1 MNSSLEITP
10 IGFAKTA
17 KKLKFDAPH
26 QPDQST
32 GDSDNKYIN
41 DHIELI
47 NDQKIIRGT
56 EDLDGFSH
64 IWLIWWFHKNQ
75 TWKSKV
81 LPPRGQAKRRG
92 IFATRSPHRPN
103 FLGMTAVPLI
113 KIEKNKLFIGNNDL
127 VDGTPIF
134 DIKPY
139 LAPVDSFPNASLGWA
154 ESLYKWVS
162 DKELQDRYNISLSN
176 LAIIQLEFL
185 KQNFNIDFTER
196 AFDILKIDPFPH
208 RTRRIVKFG
217 DDQFRMGCG
226 AWRLFFSVYEK
237 QISIIKIGT
246 GFPLNLLTAEGYD
259 KIPDRSA
266 QLSFIQKFGN

>member
-1 MNSSLEITP
+1 LTLSLEISP
-10 IGFAKTA
+10 IGFARTA

-26 QPDQST
+26 QPDPSLK
-32 GDSDNKYIN
+32 DLD

-75 TWKSKV
+75 TWKTKV

-92 IFATRSPHRPN
+92 VFATRSPHRPN

-113 KIEKNKLFIGNNDL
+113 KIEKNKLFIGSNDL

-139 LAPVDSFPNASLGWA
+139 LAPVDSIPTATLGWTQP
-154 ESLYKWVS
+154 LYNQSAGEYEIK
-162 DKELQDRYNISLSN
+162 LSN
-176 LAIIQLEFL
+176 LAATHLEFL
-185 KQNFNIDFTER
+185 REKFNVDFTER
-196 AFDILKIDPFPH
+196 AFDILKTDPFPH

-226 AWRLFFSVYEK
+226 AWRLFYTVSEK
-237 QISIIKIGT
+237 QVSIIKIGT
-246 GFPLNLLTAEGYD
+246 GFPLSLLTAAGYD
-259 KIPDRSA
+259 KIPDRNA
-266 QLSFIQKFGN
+266 QLAFLEKFTD